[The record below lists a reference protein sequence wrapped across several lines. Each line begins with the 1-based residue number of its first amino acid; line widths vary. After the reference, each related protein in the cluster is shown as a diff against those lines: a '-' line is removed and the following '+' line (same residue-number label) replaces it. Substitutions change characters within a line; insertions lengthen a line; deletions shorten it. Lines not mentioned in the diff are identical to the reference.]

1 MKMDKEKELQ
11 EELVW
16 NAGYRM
22 NESLR
27 MIKIC
32 LEQLSEEQV
41 WEKPNESSNSI
52 ANLILHLCG
61 NITQYGIASIQNL
74 EDERKRDE
82 EFSTESGYTKE
93 ELIKKLEDTISDA
106 KRAFYDA
113 PLKELLRKRN
123 VQGFNF
129 SGVGNII
136 HVTEHLSYH
145 TGQIALWTKILQN
158 KDLGFYGDVDL
169 NVKNETKN

>member
-1 MKMDKEKELQ
+1 MDKEQQLR

-32 LEQLSEEQV
+32 LDKLSEDQI
-41 WEKPNESSNSI
+41 WQKPNESSNSI
-52 ANLILHLCG
+52 GNLMLHLCG
-61 NITQYGIASIQNL
+61 NITQYGIASIKNE
-74 EDERKRDE
+74 EDNRKRDE
-82 EFSTESGYTKE
+82 EFAVTSGYTKS
-93 ELIKKLEDTISDA
+93 ELIQKLSDTIEEA
-106 KRAFYDA
+106 KRAFFEA
-113 PLKELLRKRN
+113 PLSELLRKRS

-145 TGQIALWTKILQN
+145 TGQIALWTKLLEN
-158 KDLGFYGDVDL
+158 TDLGFFDGVDL
-169 NVKNETKN
+169 NVKNE

>member
-1 MKMDKEKELQ
+1 MDKEQQLR

-32 LEQLSEEQV
+32 LDKLPEDKI
-41 WEKPNESSNSI
+41 WKKPNESSNSI
-52 ANLILHLCG
+52 GNLILHLCG
-61 NITQYGIASIQNL
+61 NITQYGIASIKNE
-74 EDERKRDE
+74 EDNRKRDE
-82 EFSTESGYTKE
+82 EFSTASGYTKE
-93 ELIKKLEDTISDA
+93 ELFKKLSETVEEA
-106 KRAFYDA
+106 KRTFYEA
-113 PLKELLRKRN
+113 PLQELLRKRS

-145 TGQIALWTKILQN
+145 TGQIALWTKLLEN
-158 KDLGFYGDVDL
+158 TDLGFYDGVDL
-169 NVKNETKN
+169 NVKNQ

>member
-1 MKMDKEKELQ
+1 
-11 EELVW
+11 
-16 NAGYRM
+16 
-22 NESLR
+22 

-41 WEKPNESSNSI
+41 WEQPNESSNSI

-74 EDERKRDE
+74 EDTRQRDE
-82 EFSTESGYTKE
+82 EFTTKSSHNKA
-93 ELIKKLEDTISDA
+93 ELIKMLEDTIDEA
-106 KRAFYDA
+106 KRAIYDA

-129 SGVGNII
+129 SGIGNII

-145 TGQIALWTKILQN
+145 TGQIALWTKISQN
-158 KDLGFYGDVDL
+158 KDLGFYGDVNL
-169 NVKNETKN
+169 NVKNETKD

>member
-1 MKMDKEKELQ
+1 MDKEKELQ

-61 NITQYGIASIQNL
+61 NITQYGIASMQNL
-74 EDERKRDE
+74 EDERKRDV
-82 EFSTESGYTKE
+82 EFSKESGYSKA
-93 ELIKKLEDTISDA
+93 ELIKNMEDTISDA
-106 KRAFYDA
+106 
-113 PLKELLRKRN
+113 
-123 VQGFNF
+123 
-129 SGVGNII
+129 II
-136 HVTEHLSYH
+136 WCSAQRTS
-145 TGQIALWTKILQN
+145 A
-158 KDLGFYGDVDL
+158 
-169 NVKNETKN
+169 

>member
-1 MKMDKEKELQ
+1 MDKEKELQ

-32 LEQLSEEQV
+32 LDQLPEKAIWQ
-41 WEKPNESSNSI
+41 KPNESANSI
-52 ANLILHLCG
+52 GNLILHLCG

-74 EDERKRDE
+74 EDNRQRDE
-82 EFSTESGYTKE
+82 EFSISSGYTKE
-93 ELIKKLEDTISDA
+93 ELIQKLTDTVDEA
-106 KRAFYDA
+106 KRVFYEA
-113 PLKELLRKRN
+113 PLEELLRKRN

-129 SGVGNII
+129 SGVGNMI

-145 TGQIALWTKILQN
+145 TGQIALWTKLLN
-158 KDLGFYGDVDL
+158 NEDLGFYEGVNL
-169 NVKNETKN
+169 NVKNE

>member
-1 MKMDKEKELQ
+1 MDKEKELQ

-32 LEQLSEEQV
+32 LDQLPEKAIWQ
-41 WEKPNESSNSI
+41 KPNESANSI
-52 ANLILHLCG
+52 GNLILHLCG

-74 EDERKRDE
+74 EDNRKRDE
-82 EFSTESGYTKE
+82 EFSTTSGYSKE
-93 ELIKKLEDTISDA
+93 ELIQKLSDTIDEA
-106 KRAFYDA
+106 KRAFYEA
-113 PLKELLRKRN
+113 PLEELLRKRN

-129 SGVGNII
+129 SGVGNMI

-145 TGQIALWTKILQN
+145 TGQIALWTKLLNNQ
-158 KDLGFYGDVDL
+158 DLGFYDGFDL
-169 NVKNETKN
+169 NVKNE

>member
-1 MKMDKEKELQ
+1 MDKEKELQ

-41 WEKPNESSNSI
+41 WEQPNESSNSI

-74 EDERKRDE
+74 EDTRQRNE
-82 EFSTESGYTKE
+82 EFTTKSSHNKA
-93 ELIKKLEDTISDA
+93 ELIKMLEDTIDEA
-106 KRAFYDA
+106 KRAIYDA

-129 SGVGNII
+129 SGIGNII

-158 KDLGFYGDVDL
+158 KDLGFYGDVNL
-169 NVKNETKN
+169 NVKNETKD

>member
-1 MKMDKEKELQ
+1 MDKEQQLR

-32 LEQLSEEQV
+32 LDKLPEDKV
-41 WEKPNESSNSI
+41 WQKPNESSNSI
-52 ANLILHLCG
+52 GNLILHLCG
-61 NITQYGIASIQNL
+61 NITQYGIVSIKNE
-74 EDERKRDE
+74 EDNRKRDE
-82 EFSTESGYTKE
+82 EFSTTSGYTKE
-93 ELIKKLEDTISDA
+93 ELFKKLSETVEEA
-106 KRAFYDA
+106 KRTFYEA
-113 PLKELLRKRN
+113 PLQELLRKRS

-145 TGQIALWTKILQN
+145 TGQIALWTKLLEN
-158 KDLGFYGDVDL
+158 TDLGFYDGVDL
-169 NVKNETKN
+169 NVKNQ

>member
-1 MKMDKEKELQ
+1 MDKERELQ

-22 NESLR
+22 KESLR

-32 LEQLSEEQV
+32 IDQLTEEQV
-41 WEKPNESSNSI
+41 WQKPNETTNSI

-61 NITQYGIASIQNL
+61 NITQYGIASIQGL

-82 EFSTESGYTKE
+82 EFSTESGYTKA
-93 ELIKKLEDTISDA
+93 ELIQKLEDTISDA

-113 PLKELLRKRN
+113 PLNELLRKRN

-145 TGQIALWTKILQN
+145 TGQIALYTKLLNNQ
-158 KDLGFYGDVDL
+158 DLGFYSGVNL
-169 NVKNETKN
+169 NVKNE

>member
-1 MKMDKEKELQ
+1 MDKERELQ

-32 LEQLSEEQV
+32 LDQLSEEQV
-41 WEKPNESSNSI
+41 WQKPNESSNSI

-74 EDERKRDE
+74 DDERKRDE
-82 EFSTESGYTKE
+82 EFLTDSGYTKV
-93 ELIKKLEDTISDA
+93 ELIKKLEDTIDEA

-113 PLKELLRKRN
+113 PLSELLRKRY

-136 HVTEHLSYH
+136 HITEHLSYH
-145 TGQIALWTKILQN
+145 TGQIALYTKMLNNQ
-158 KDLGFYGDVDL
+158 DLGFYSGVNL
-169 NVKNETKN
+169 NVKNE

>member
-1 MKMDKEKELQ
+1 MDKEKELQ

-41 WEKPNESSNSI
+41 WEQPNESSNSI

-74 EDERKRDE
+74 EDTRQRNE
-82 EFSTESGYTKE
+82 EFTTKSSHNKA
-93 ELIKKLEDTISDA
+93 ELIKMLEDTIDEA
-106 KRAFYDA
+106 KRAIYDA
-113 PLKELLRKRN
+113 PLKKLLRKRN

-129 SGVGNII
+129 SGIGNII

-158 KDLGFYGDVDL
+158 KDLGFYGDVNL
-169 NVKNETKN
+169 NVKNETKD

>member
-1 MKMDKEKELQ
+1 MDKERELQ

-32 LEQLSEEQV
+32 LDQLPEKAV
-41 WEKPNESSNSI
+41 WQKPNESANSI
-52 ANLILHLCG
+52 GNLILHLCG

-74 EDERKRDE
+74 EDNRKRDE
-82 EFSTESGYTKE
+82 EFSTTTGYSKE
-93 ELIKKLEDTISDA
+93 ELVQKLSDTIDEA
-106 KRAFYDA
+106 KRAFYEA
-113 PLKELLRKRN
+113 PLEELLRKRN

-129 SGVGNII
+129 SGVGNMI

-145 TGQIALWTKILQN
+145 TGQIALWTKLLNNQ
-158 KDLGFYGDVDL
+158 DLGFYEGVNL
-169 NVKNETKN
+169 NVKNE

>member
-1 MKMDKEKELQ
+1 MNKEQQLR

-32 LEQLSEEQV
+32 LDKLSEDQI
-41 WEKPNESSNSI
+41 WQKPNESSNSI
-52 ANLILHLCG
+52 GNLMLHLCG
-61 NITQYGIASIQNL
+61 NITQYGIASIKNE
-74 EDERKRDE
+74 EDNRKRDE
-82 EFSTESGYTKE
+82 EFAATSGYTKS
-93 ELIKKLEDTISDA
+93 ELIQKLSNTIEEA
-106 KRAFYDA
+106 KRAFFEA
-113 PLKELLRKRN
+113 PLSELLRKRS

-136 HVTEHLSYH
+136 HVSYLHLTLPTIYS
-145 TGQIALWTKILQN
+145 
-158 KDLGFYGDVDL
+158 V
-169 NVKNETKN
+169 

>member
-1 MKMDKEKELQ
+1 MDKEKQLQ
-11 EELVW
+11 EDLVW

-22 NESLR
+22 KESLR

-32 LEQLSEEQV
+32 LDQLSEEQV
-41 WEKPNESSNSI
+41 WQKPNESSNSVG
-52 ANLILHLCG
+52 NLILHLCG

-74 EDERKRDE
+74 EDTRKRDE
-82 EFSTESGYTKE
+82 EFSTKSGYTKT
-93 ELIKKLEDTISDA
+93 ELIKKLEDTIAEA
-106 KRAFYDA
+106 KRAIYDA
-113 PLKELLRKRN
+113 PLEELLRKRY

-136 HVTEHLSYH
+136 HITEHLSYH

-158 KDLGFYGDVDL
+158 KDLGFYGDVNL
-169 NVKNETKN
+169 NAKNETKDE

>member
-1 MKMDKEKELQ
+1 MDKEKELQ

-32 LEQLSEEQV
+32 LDQLPEKAV
-41 WEKPNESSNSI
+41 WQKPNESANSI
-52 ANLILHLCG
+52 GNLILHLCG
-61 NITQYGIASIQNL
+61 NITQYGVASIQNL
-74 EDERKRDE
+74 EDNRKRDE
-82 EFSTESGYTKE
+82 EFSTTTGYSKE
-93 ELIKKLEDTISDA
+93 ELVQKLSDTIDEA
-106 KRAFYDA
+106 KRAFYEA
-113 PLKELLRKRN
+113 PLEELLRKRS

-129 SGVGNII
+129 SGVGNMI

-145 TGQIALWTKILQN
+145 TGQIALWTKLLNNQ
-158 KDLGFYGDVDL
+158 DLGFYEGVNL
-169 NVKNETKN
+169 NVKNE

>member
-1 MKMDKEKELQ
+1 MNKEQQLR

-32 LEQLSEEQV
+32 LDKLSEDQI
-41 WEKPNESSNSI
+41 WQKPNESSNSI
-52 ANLILHLCG
+52 GNLMLHLCG
-61 NITQYGIASIQNL
+61 NITQYGIASIKNE
-74 EDERKRDE
+74 EDNRKRDE
-82 EFSTESGYTKE
+82 EFAATSGYTKS
-93 ELIKKLEDTISDA
+93 ELIQKLSNTIEEA
-106 KRAFYDA
+106 KRAFFEA
-113 PLKELLRKRN
+113 PLSELLRKRS

-145 TGQIALWTKILQN
+145 TGQIALWTKLLEN
-158 KDLGFYGDVDL
+158 TDLGFFDGVDL
-169 NVKNETKN
+169 NVKNE